1 MVGKTI
7 EEWFNELDEHKE
19 LALLSI
25 NKRCKDNIEN
35 TMSDALAF
43 GFIWSESK
51 NSNGGTLWSDL
62 YLQYKDKGE

>member
-1 MVGKTI
+1 MGKTI

-35 TMSDALAF
+35 TMSDALAL

-51 NSNGGTLWSDL
+51 NSDGGKLWADL
-62 YLQYKDKGE
+62 HLKYVNKGE